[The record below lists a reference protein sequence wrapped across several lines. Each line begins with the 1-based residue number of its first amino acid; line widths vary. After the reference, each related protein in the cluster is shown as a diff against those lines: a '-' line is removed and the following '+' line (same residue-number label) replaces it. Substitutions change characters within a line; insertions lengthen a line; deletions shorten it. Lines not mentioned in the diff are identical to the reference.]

1 MKHGE
6 ICNSCERS
14 LNIYSCGCK
23 QSLKIGFL
31 REKQPSIIVQKDSV
45 LFCFLFMCYR
55 WPFRFWDKNF
65 TKIQKKKNLFILPK
79 PYNFLSLN
87 PSSRKP
93 SRDLPQP
100 RSTTT
105 GHTVYFYN
113 LLIYILGIHRR
124 SFKHSIRRRHYGK

>member
-6 ICNSCERS
+6 ICNSCDRS

-31 REKQPSIIVQKDSV
+31 REKQPSIILQKDSV

-65 TKIQKKKNLFILPK
+65 TKIQKKKKLFILPK

-93 SRDLPQP
+93 SDNKRNK
-100 RSTTT
+100 RFTTAQVDNDGTHCLFLQFAHLHT
-105 GHTVYFYN
+105 GNTQTK
-113 LLIYILGIHRR
+113 LQT
-124 SFKHSIRRRHYGK
+124 